1 MQELPIE
8 DGQAVL
14 SAFDRW
20 MLTAAGSVE
29 VSGTDI
35 ALATSFLRRLDL
47 TLRTP
52 DAIHIAIAQRL
63 QARLV
68 TFDQRM
74 TIAARALVS
83 YVPSQE

>member
-8 DGQAVL
+8 EGRVVL

-29 VSGTDI
+29 VSGADI

-52 DAIHIAIAQRL
+52 DAVHIAITQRL
-63 QARLV
+63 RAMLV

-74 TIAARALVS
+74 ATAARALGVE
-83 YVPSQE
+83 VANA